1 MQKFSVN
8 FSVKSSW
15 ENSNI
20 LEGSS
25 VFRSRSGSREIFK
38 GHFIAWSGFADL
50 VFHNIG
56 RETLLSTKNLL
67 Q

>member
-1 MQKFSVN
+1 MGSPL
-8 FSVKSSW
+8 
-15 ENSNI
+15 NSNVP
-20 LEGSS
+20 EGISM
-25 VFRSRSGSREIFK
+25 FRSRSGSRELFK

-56 RETLLSTKNLL
+56 REILLSTKNLL